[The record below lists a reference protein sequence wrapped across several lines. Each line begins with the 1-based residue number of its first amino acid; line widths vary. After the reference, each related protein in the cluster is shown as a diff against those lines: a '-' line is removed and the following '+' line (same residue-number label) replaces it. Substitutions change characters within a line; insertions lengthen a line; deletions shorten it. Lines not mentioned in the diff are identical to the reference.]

1 MATLCKASLLAIFTA
16 AFAQLVSPY
25 HSLVIPPIF
34 QTLLLCYGY
43 LRSVISDITI
53 EIGLGQSTCI

>member
-1 MATLCKASLLAIFTA
+1 MATVCRASLLAISTA
-16 AFAQLVSPY
+16 AFAHFVSPY

-43 LRSVISDITI
+43 LLLVISDITI
-53 EIGLGQSTCI
+53 EIGLGQSTRI